1 MYIICKIVLLQSH
14 HESRRAKIAA
24 DIISGSFM
32 ILNMEGQVKLIA
44 LWDAMFHAAH
54 VHLLLR
60 NKFWLSKNWKN
71 AYRTQCAHTEISTV
85 QNSSLVNLY
94 SVFHTTALFRMC

>member
-32 ILNMEGQVKLIA
+32 ILDMEGQVKLIA

-54 VHLLLR
+54 ASAFTQQILVIQEL
-60 NKFWLSKNWKN
+60 KKN
-71 AYRTQCAHTEISTV
+71 AYRTQCAHCI
-85 QNSSLVNLY
+85 LK
-94 SVFHTTALFRMC
+94 

>member
-32 ILNMEGQVKLIA
+32 NHDTGYGRSSQANCIVGCNVPCSACASAFTQHILVIQEFKKCISHKVCTM
-44 LWDAMFHAAH
+44 
-54 VHLLLR
+54 
-60 NKFWLSKNWKN
+60 
-71 AYRTQCAHTEISTV
+71 HTKISTV
-85 QNSSLVNLY
+85 QNSNQ
-94 SVFHTTALFRMC
+94 